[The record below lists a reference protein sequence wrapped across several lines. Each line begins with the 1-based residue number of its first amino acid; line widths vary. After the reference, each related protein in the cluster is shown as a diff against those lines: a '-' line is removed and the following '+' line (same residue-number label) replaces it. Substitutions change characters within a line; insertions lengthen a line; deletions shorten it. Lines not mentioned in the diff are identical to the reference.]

1 MSSFRV
7 DLDEPPKGKFDEP
20 LFGASNAPKRRS
32 RRPFFVAAGALVGLM
47 LIVFVGGFLY
57 WQNLKGTPQYSLA
70 LLVDAA
76 KRDDKP
82 AIAENIDIDAVVDD
96 FVPQITG
103 KAVELY
109 GRGIP
114 QGIVEKL
121 TRVALPILPAVKE
134 RAKAELPRVIR
145 ERTEQFGNVP
155 FVAMVVGAPRYLDIT
170 VSGNNAV
177 VKSKLPEHVFEVK
190 MKRVGNRW
198 QIVGVKDDNLA
209 TEIARKVGQE
219 MIAMAM
225 KGFNNAGEKLGVGN
239 IADLL
244 RQAEELVK

>member
-1 MSSFRV
+1 MFAASSQT
-7 DLDEPPKGKFDEP
+7 
-20 LFGASNAPKRRS
+20 NRRS
-32 RRPFFVAAGALVGLM
+32 RKPIF
-47 LIVFVGGFLY
+47 IIVGGLASLLVIAFLGGYLY
-57 WQNLKGTPQYSLA
+57 WRSFYETPQYSLA

-76 KRDDKP
+76 KRDDKD
-82 AIAENIDIDAVVDD
+82 AIAGLIDIDAVVDD

-114 QGIVEKL
+114 QSIVERL
-121 TRVALPILPAVKE
+121 TRVATPLLPAVKE
-134 RAKAELPRVIR
+134 RARAELPRVIR

-155 FVAMVVGAPRYLDIT
+155 FAAMVVGADRYLDIKVAGDFAT
-170 VSGNNAV
+170 
-177 VKSKLPEHVFEVK
+177 VKSKLPEHSFEVK
-190 MKRVGNRW
+190 MKRKGTRW
-198 QIVGVKDDNLA
+198 QIVGVKDDKLA

-219 MIAMAM
+219 MIEIAT
-225 KGFNNAGEKLGVGN
+225 KGLNTAGEQLGVGN